1 MHVRQRAA
9 DLLCSDNPI
18 VSVKTVL
25 PPSGERP
32 FILLSDGEGSI

>member
-1 MHVRQRAA
+1 MHVRLRAA

-25 PPSGERP
+25 PLNGERP
-32 FILLSDGEGSI
+32 FILLSDGEVSI